1 MRHSSLTVRLT
12 VMFMCAVVAVL
23 AVAGFSFNE
32 LSRRHFTAIDR
43 QTLVEKLEST
53 IQIMSGQS
61 GSADRAEI
69 DLQLRALL
77 GAHPELTAVI
87 LASDGSE
94 LFSAPASANLPDI
107 KSAIAHDDIWEW
119 SNQGHMYRGMT
130 TQFRTLHQARPV
142 TLWLI
147 LDVTNHMHFFDTLRW
162 WLWIG
167 LILSAV
173 VSAAL
178 GWLVAR
184 SGLKPL
190 DRVTQ
195 IAASMSAR
203 SLKERIPLGPV
214 PSELQE
220 LISSFNAML
229 ARLDESFVRLSNF
242 SADIAHEL
250 RTPINA
256 LIGYSAL
263 LLDGVLGDVN
273 PGQRDALTRGRA
285 AAEHLLALINDILDL
300 ARIEAGKMP
309 LHLEDVSL
317 VDVTQEV
324 TQQIEPM
331 VRKKQLEFVID
342 VASDCPIIHTDRTKI
357 KQILLNLLSNAVKF
371 TNHGRVTVEAR
382 CTPTGVRMNVIDT
395 GIGIRQTDL
404 QAIWEDFRQVDQ
416 SRTREF
422 GGTGLGLSITRKL
435 LERLGGSVAVQS
447 TYGEGSTFSVYLPL
461 RVPAASLTEVAVGR

>member
-12 VMFMCAVVAVL
+12 AMFMCAVVAVL

-61 GSADRAEI
+61 GSADKTEI

-94 LFSAPASANLPDI
+94 LFSAPASANLPDL
-107 KSAIAHDDIWEW
+107 KSATARDDIWEW

-130 TQFRTLHQARPV
+130 SQFRTLHQERPV

-167 LILSAV
+167 LILSGV

-195 IAASMSAR
+195 IATSMSAK

-250 RTPINA
+250 RTPISNLRTHTEVVLSKKRA
-256 LIGYSAL
+256 PEAYEDNLYSNLEDLNRISSIIDAML
-263 LLDGVLGDVN
+263 LLAKSDNGLIVPARVKVELKFVAEKLFEFYQLLADEKDIQLVVIGAGSVLGDGVM
-273 PGQRDALTRGRA
+273 
-285 AAEHLLALINDILDL
+285 LD
-300 ARIEAGKMP
+300 R
-309 LHLEDVSL
+309 
-317 VDVTQEV
+317 
-324 TQQIEPM
+324 
-331 VRKKQLEFVID
+331 VI
-342 VASDCPIIHTDRTKI
+342 S
-357 KQILLNLLSNAVKF
+357 NLLSNALRYTPPGEMITIKILEGRETVSITVSNPGESISPEHLNRLF
-371 TNHGRVTVEAR
+371 DRFYRIDPARREGYTTN
-382 CTPTGVRMNVIDT
+382 
-395 GIGIRQTDL
+395 
-404 QAIWEDFRQVDQ
+404 
-416 SRTREF
+416 S
-422 GGTGLGLSITRKL
+422 GLGLAIARSL
-435 LERLGGSVAVQS
+435 VEAHGGKIWCVSLNGVTAFCI
-447 TYGEGSTFSVYLPL
+447 ELP
-461 RVPAASLTEVAVGR
+461 REPN